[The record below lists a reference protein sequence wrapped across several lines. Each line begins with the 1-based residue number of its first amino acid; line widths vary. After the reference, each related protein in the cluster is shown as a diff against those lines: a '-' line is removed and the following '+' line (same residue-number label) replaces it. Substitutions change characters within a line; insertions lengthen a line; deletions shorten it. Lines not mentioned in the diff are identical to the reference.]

1 MLWGDAAP
9 HPDKSERRW
18 ALCFSIQG
26 ALWAPADNRRLPWSR
41 SMPLQLHLGAATPL
55 TAKLPPT
62 LGPHALR
69 AAAEDFR
76 QVAAGV
82 LEVAVAAPVPGVEL
96 ARVALRVIGPAA
108 ELALLD
114 AVTDRLR
121 LTLGGT

>member
-1 MLWGDAAP
+1 
-9 HPDKSERRW
+9 
-18 ALCFSIQG
+18 
-26 ALWAPADNRRLPWSR
+26 
-41 SMPLQLHLGAATPL
+41 MPLQLHLGAATPL

-114 AVTDRLR
+114 AVTDRFFAIQHPKVLSVQFPYR
-121 LTLGGT
+121 SGRRRSSWAV